1 MDDVATWSTGGPD
14 ADHASIADE
23 EPPDVPAPARYAR
36 RVGELTD
43 AVRRELAERRE
54 RYADRP
60 DLELLEHLVVALQ
73 RERVAALGFDTEKL
87 GDRLA
92 RAPLPDDARA
102 AIRRAVGQIWL
113 DENMHARYV
122 LGVLLRQRDL
132 SVKLEALATN
142 VEGGVGGWM
151 TAVEQHQ
158 AWGDAPGQRAA
169 AAMVEL
175 GGRLAGRITPAIAR
189 ALRVAPLRAWCAFSA
204 DAEVSAIESFE
215 RMIALSRELDARG
228 DAGALQLPAGFT
240 AELERMA
247 VDERA
252 HQRVFEAVEDALDDG
267 DALAPGVTGEAL
279 AQTLARAHAP
289 APGTLP
295 RASGD
300 DAPASAIPHNP
311 VCRGCRVAVARGATE
326 GDKLATFDEALRSSR
341 FFELLQARVAASNKP
356 RERVAIAIKID
367 LMLAYHRSDR
377 STFTDPELV
386 EHLVDALRARGYR
399 DIAVCDAQNLYG
411 RYYSN
416 RTVADVGAYV
426 GLRPVGPDGELR
438 YRLVDLS
445 LEQEPHAFSR
455 GMGLYSIARTWRDA
469 DVRVSFAKMKTH
481 PIAAAQLTVRNCGTV
496 VPQGGELFFTD
507 RVAEFSTATMS
518 VLTDFPP
525 HFGLVDGYA
534 FAADGL
540 LGVMADPT
548 PKHPRIVVAGADVAV
563 VDHVTL
569 LLMGE
574 RDPSR
579 APDLAAALAWFGD
592 PRPSSRV
599 VGDLTPIADWD
610 RADEGL
616 LAAPLAAIAA
626 PVYASF
632 SLEGAL
638 FTADMDPE
646 AFPPIGETRPI
657 AAARKALRGLLGFGR
672 R

>member
-1 MDDVATWSTGGPD
+1 M
-14 ADHASIADE
+14 
-23 EPPDVPAPARYAR
+23 
-36 RVGELTD
+36 GELTD
-43 AVRRELAERRE
+43 TIRRELAERRV
-54 RYADRP
+54 RHAGRP

-73 RERVAALGFDTEKL
+73 RERVAALGFDVEKL

-92 RAPLPDDARA
+92 RAPLPDDVRA

-151 TAVEQHQ
+151 TAVEQHRE
-158 AWGDAPGQRAA
+158 WGDAPGQRAA
-169 AAMVEL
+169 AAIVEL
-175 GGRLAGRITPAIAR
+175 GGRLAGRITPEIAR

-215 RMIALSRELDARG
+215 RMIDLARELDARG
-228 DAGALQLPAGFT
+228 DTGALQLPTGFT

-252 HQRVFEAVEDALDDG
+252 HRRVFDAVEAALGEDDAL
-267 DALAPGVTGEAL
+267 LPGTTAEAL
-279 AQTLARAHAP
+279 AEALARAHAP
-289 APGTLP
+289 EAADGLAHA
-295 RASGD
+295 RGD
-300 DAPASAIPHNP
+300 EAPAGLSGNP
-311 VCRGCRVAVARGATE
+311 VGRGCRVAVARGATE

-341 FFELLQARVAASNKP
+341 FFEMLHARAVASGKP
-356 RERVAIAIKID
+356 PERVAIAIKID

-386 EHLVDALRARGYR
+386 EHLASALRARGYR

-411 RYYSN
+411 RFYSN

-426 GLRPVGPDGELR
+426 GLRPVGPDGEER

-445 LEQEPHAFSR
+445 LEQEPHGFSR

-496 VPQGGELFFTD
+496 VPQGGELFFSD
-507 RVAEFSTATMS
+507 RVAEFSTATMA
-518 VLTDFPP
+518 VLTDFPA
-525 HFGLVDGYA
+525 HFGIVDGYA

-548 PKHPRIVVAGADVAV
+548 PKHPKVVVAGADVTI
-563 VDHVTL
+563 VDYVTL

-579 APDLAAALAWFGD
+579 APDLAAAFGWFGD
-592 PRPSSRV
+592 PRPASRV

-616 LAAPLAAIAA
+616 LAAPLAALAA

-638 FTADMDPE
+638 FTADMDPD